1 MKNFTTHFFFTI
13 VFLFTAQLTFGQIL
27 YGLEKPNGNINLPFD
42 VVSVDP
48 FTAVSTSLFST
59 NSLSAVAAGATA
71 YDQQNERYICWGF
84 TTNND
89 QRLFVADIDSG
100 VVVSQPII
108 SGQPIEMEYDLNK
121 QKTYGLWYDQ
131 SQSMEYFVSIDL
143 NTGALSIVSTLPTVS
158 AVAIGNSTFDSNL
171 ARYIFIGIENNQQ
184 KLITLDATSGNILSS
199 VPINQNQVDIGGLE
213 YDVTADKLFG
223 LHNQIDS
230 SNYDPFFNSYGYKVY
245 FAEVDLATGTIT
257 VVDTTPVNQ
266 GLYAGYALGGISF
279 DQQTQSYIGLLSGG
293 VGSGSGFYLKVISAI
308 TGQVISSVSLGS
320 SIDFIEIKCD
330 NYSFAKN
337 FYALNTNTTEEQ
349 TIEGKI
355 FPNPVT
361 DWLTIELKETI
372 EELNIY
378 NINGQLVQSI
388 QQIQGNIINVSQ
400 LENGVYFLEARTPN
414 GILRRTFLK

>member
-1 MKNFTTHFFFTI
+1 
-13 VFLFTAQLTFGQIL
+13 
-27 YGLEKPNGNINLPFD
+27 
-42 VVSVDP
+42 
-48 FTAVSTSLFST
+48 LFST

-378 NINGQLVQSI
+378 NVNGQLVQSI
-388 QQIQGNIINVSQ
+388 QQIQGNRINVSQ